1 MKLKIVW
8 VGILLAC
15 ASTAW
20 AGGAVLN
27 FVGPNSMYAK
37 IGLQSG
43 DQVVS
48 VDGVAPKGAG
58 DVGQF
63 LYGIRGDGKRH
74 LIQIIR
80 DGKEKK
86 LVVGP

>member
-1 MKLKIVW
+1 MKLRCIWAGV
-8 VGILLAC
+8 LLAC
-15 ASTAW
+15 ATPAW

-63 LYGIRGDGKRH
+63 LYGIRGDGRRH